1 MMAREC
7 WGVVTG
13 DSQGVIGGVVTG
25 DGQGVLGSCNR

>member
-1 MMAREC
+1 MIVREC

-13 DSQGVIGGVVTG
+13 DSQELLGVVTG

>member
-13 DSQGVIGGVVTG
+13 DGQGVLGVVTG
-25 DGQGVLGSCNR
+25 DGQGVLGEL